1 MPAPSDTHV
10 AYAVGMAERKI
21 DREAWAD
28 IVATL
33 INSKA
38 KGKKAAF
45 ARLVG
50 VDPRTVTRWI
60 VRDVDVSVES
70 VSDVARAVDRNPV
83 EMLAQVGYY
92 RPEEVNAPE
101 PTAEQEDEEIALIAD
116 SDLPAQ
122 KKSDMIERLL
132 KMREE
137 DRERRQQTIRWMID
151 QSRSA

>member
-1 MPAPSDTHV
+1 MHSGTRV
-10 AYAVGMAERKI
+10 AYAAVMAERKI

-28 IVATL
+28 LVATL
-33 INSKA
+33 INSKTR
-38 KGKKAAF
+38 GKKAPF

-70 VSDVARAVDRNPV
+70 VSEVARAVGRNPV

-101 PTAEQEDEEIALIAD
+101 PTPEQEDEEIRLIAD

-122 KKSDMIERLL
+122 RKSDMIERLL
-132 KMREE
+132 QMREE
-137 DRERRQQTIRWMID
+137 DRQRRQQAIRWMID
-151 QSRSA
+151 QSWSA